1 MKKMNDLL
9 TYYWVFWST
18 VLLSSSY
25 LWVVVHESWL
35 SGESDP
41 EDDVAESSP
50 RQQEDSIS
58 SDRAGQQHLERV
70 WDFSGWG
77 RHGFGM
83 TRLNTSISNY
93 CTNNGRTRRAL

>member
-1 MKKMNDLL
+1 MNDLL
-9 TYYWVFWST
+9 GTT
-18 VLLSSSY
+18 SSY
-25 LWVVVHESWL
+25 LRVVVHESWL

-83 TRLNTSISNY
+83 TRMTLQSATTVPIMDAH
-93 CTNNGRTRRAL
+93 GALCNIK